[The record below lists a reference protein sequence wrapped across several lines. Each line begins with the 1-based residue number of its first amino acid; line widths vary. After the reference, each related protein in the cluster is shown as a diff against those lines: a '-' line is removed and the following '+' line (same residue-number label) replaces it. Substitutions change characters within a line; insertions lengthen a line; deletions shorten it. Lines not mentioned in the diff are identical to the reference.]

1 MSHTVNDSYHLLSE
15 SMGVSQT
22 PASELIW
29 MLPHYLLIGNE
40 RKTIEENGNQTLL
53 FSDVQLPS
61 NNSYMHQHSSNDS
74 LNGEN

>member
-1 MSHTVNDSYHLLSE
+1 MSHTVNDSYYLLSE

-22 PASELIW
+22 PTSELIW
-29 MLPHYLLIGNE
+29 MLSHYLMIGYE
-40 RKTIEENGNQTLL
+40 RKTIEENVNQTLL

-61 NNSYMHQHSSNDS
+61 NNSYMNQHSTHDS

>member
-1 MSHTVNDSYHLLSE
+1 MSHTVNDSYYLLSE

-22 PASELIW
+22 PTSELIW
-29 MLPHYLLIGNE
+29 MLPRHLLIGNE
-40 RKTIEENGNQTLL
+40 RKTIEENVNQTLL

-61 NNSYMHQHSSNDS
+61 NNSYMNQHSTHDS